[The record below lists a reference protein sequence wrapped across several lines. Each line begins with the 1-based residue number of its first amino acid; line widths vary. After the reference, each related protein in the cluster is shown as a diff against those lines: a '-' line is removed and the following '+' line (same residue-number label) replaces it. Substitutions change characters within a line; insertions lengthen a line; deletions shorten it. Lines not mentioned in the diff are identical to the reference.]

1 MADLNDLM
9 LGSNQPPARKSRLR
23 LNRLPDGTISE
34 SDLEMAFLENPD
46 LTVEDLDQWEQDN
59 QAEDLWK
66 QQQGGSGP
74 DWFATGLR
82 VVPSVLGTYIGG
94 GIGAAG
100 AGVGAV
106 PGAAIGG
113 GLGSA
118 GGEVLAQLYERAMG
132 QRDSFSPSTVFL
144 QAGLG
149 AIPGYGGKAL
159 QRFSPAV
166 QALGRTAINTG
177 IGAGQGAVGTVA
189 TGISERYDEN
199 GSLLDSLPSW
209 EQAQEEAAQG
219 AKFGAMFGLGGSAVG
234 EALAAARR
242 PRPTTNRNPTDIIE
256 INRELRKAG
265 LPELSDGPQTAFEGE
280 RPPADYT
287 PDPRFAP
294 TDATKLQP
302 WEIEDA
308 IGPNRRTWPPTR
320 TPADE
325 WYGGIRRS
333 LYEGPSPEPLA
344 PPSEPPPPNDL
355 SPEDLALFGGERP
368 PAPDLPPSPL
378 DSPAERAAFADLE
391 RLLAQG
397 SNPDD
402 IRFRYDETGAARS
415 ELTPQDPRARM
426 ARYQERKAAEEAA
439 AAQAAADAKA
449 ARQAEF
455 EQRRAAEE
463 QSRLDEAA
471 AYEQTWSGGP
481 FERGTIVR
489 PAEPGAWGL
498 IPPGSQIVGSNPTTS
513 RVLIQGVKG
522 ASEARYIEVP
532 NEQIAVDAPKPV
544 FEPPVKNTRD
554 MTPEEWASLT
564 PEDQNRRLRMMTGEE
579 RLAFYQQ
586 QQGATNADPLGA
598 ILGNEAVDG
607 LGNPRAPGDAG
618 VAGEVRPGQA
628 TESPDYGRLGSQAR
642 QDGFTGTD
650 ADLQAALDDLTPTAR
665 EWQAEFEA
673 ETGYR
678 PPLNDV
684 LEMMGVRPGNQWW
697 IQDASA
703 LGFDPADLDV
713 AAPPPAKTPADL
725 SELLGTPESSAA
737 AAGPVANAASDVP
750 PVPPSLESL
759 LEPARAIPEPPP
771 VGEGPAK
778 AAPDDV
784 VPAGY
789 RKKAPTKKADLGAY
803 LAPEDKDYAFIEL
816 SKENY
821 TKELG
826 AKLKAAGYRYNGK
839 QQRWF
844 KNTIDADGN
853 VLMTPADA
861 EAEAAA
867 ILARSEPAPLSGEP
881 AAGPPP
887 VEPAQAPGGA
897 RPLKPAG
904 TVATVGDFEFSV
916 LPDGR
921 ISMVK
926 NSKSG
931 KQGTYVRAIT
941 PGESSN
947 LDAIIP
953 EDLYATSP
961 ARDLEGLLVPPP
973 EPPAPPPPSPEVT
986 QAQADIDALL
996 RGELTDNLQRRTVE
1010 QNTRAADRRGRLL
1023 AQARAL
1029 GATPDQVRAMQE
1041 ALETEGGERV
1051 AAAKAKDVRV
1061 NVDVPKVGAELP
1073 ADVRAKLTADL
1084 PEPGVTADAP
1094 PRPAPEAPAPLA
1106 RRTEEGRIGWA
1117 KNKLDSILGNR
1128 VRELAARGDFGEVL
1142 PPARE
1147 SWKDAR
1153 TNVPIDAD
1161 YIEALDEI
1169 NAAAQKGDREALL
1182 YLSAHEQTAAERWQN
1197 RALKKG
1203 TRGEAA
1209 QGDEFVEPPRETP
1222 GGTTLYSTPLPHVI
1236 VDKILESLFTNKD
1249 DLRYLLFHRLGYAA
1263 TGGLAGFASAQGDP
1277 NDDRDWAWILS
1288 GMAAGAF
1295 APELKNLAR
1304 LGLRSAKNA
1313 AGNIFEMQPP
1323 KPDKRKIEP
1332 GRTPPTAPKGTAE
1345 VFASKQGKDLTLLE
1359 DMFGTVQRNLPE
1371 YRRELD
1377 KAQRAFTAEIH
1388 NKGFKGTPQEL
1399 DAARKRH
1406 FGSLWKKLD
1415 ADAKTAPQMKAKFMR
1430 SLAADLRGDMT
1441 QVEEAFA
1448 GRVPLGTFK
1457 KVSRGI
1463 TGLTYRALVGFGVDT
1478 AAQNLTQPILALS
1491 HVPPKFLHRGFK
1503 MLLDESAQ
1511 EVRRSTRG
1519 SAKNWRRSDVV
1530 QLDKP
1535 LDLTEEIT
1543 YKGARFKNPKLQKA
1557 AEHFQNLK
1565 EKGVDPMALLRGTDS
1580 WNRRGVFLGAA
1591 EYAMSKGANEAA
1603 AFDWAMDVVNKT
1615 QGATGMLGSNPH
1627 WRGPVAQLLRP
1638 FMKYPTLFL
1647 EHMTDVLT
1655 KPGNSEGK
1663 ARLLGT
1669 IAGLIGAGSLA
1680 GISTENL
1687 LIGGARP
1694 LGLDIN
1700 PMNWDKNISKIA
1712 GAEAGNIFP
1721 VVRGVKRGLEV
1732 ATGRSET
1739 PVAPDLAAMVFGRYP
1754 IKTLDT
1760 LNEMRGAAEQG
1771 KLTGVHVRHTPSGT
1785 AVPHTLP
1792 EDLMSLLGLKSTRQV
1807 ELQRVYDSLQGDY
1820 ARDTARQ
1827 KRTVG
1832 TVKQDV
1838 FKALDAGDV
1847 KEARRL
1853 SMQLTKRQRRA
1864 LWSGKNR
1871 TRFQKLLSGMDPKTR
1886 KEYEDAYGAKVR
1898 ELEMR

>member
-1 MADLNDLM
+1 MADLNDLT
-9 LGSNQPPARKSRLR
+9 LGADQPPVRKSRLR
-23 LNRLPDGTISE
+23 LTRRPDGSISSTE
-34 SDLEMAFLENPD
+34 LEMAMLENPD
-46 LTVEDLDQWEQDN
+46 LTMQDIDEWEQDN

-66 QQQGGSGP
+66 QQHSSAGP
-74 DWFATGLR
+74 DWIATGLR

-132 QRDSFSPSTVFL
+132 QRDSFSPSSVFL

-166 QALGRTAINTG
+166 QALGRTVINTG
-177 IGAGQGAVGTVA
+177 IGGAQGAVGAVTS
-189 TGISERYDEN
+189 GIAERYDQE
-199 GSLLDSLPSW
+199 GSFLDALPSP
-209 EQAQEEAAQG
+209 EQALEEAKQG
-219 AKFGAMFGLGGSAVG
+219 GKYGLAFGAGGSVIG
-234 EALAAARR
+234 EAAAALRAR
-242 PRPTTNRNPTDIIE
+242 PQRFAI
-256 INRELRKAG
+256 
-265 LPELSDGPQTAFEGE
+265 EGE
-280 RPPADYT
+280 RPPDDYT

-325 WYGGIRRS
+325 WYGGIRKN
-333 LYEGPSPEPLA
+333 LYEGPSPEP
-344 PPSEPPPPNDL
+344 PPPPSDL

-368 PAPDLPPSPL
+368 PAPELPPTPL

-391 RLLAQG
+391 RLLAG
-397 SNPDD
+397 GADPAS
-402 IRFRYDETGAARS
+402 IRFKYDETGAGRA
-415 ELTPQDPRARM
+415 EMTPEDPRARM
-426 ARYQERKAAEEAA
+426 ARYQERVAAEEAA
-439 AAQAAADAKA
+439 AKQAAEEARL

-463 QSRLDEAA
+463 QAAADEAA

-489 PAEPGAWGL
+489 PAEPGAWGA

-532 NEQIAVDAPKPV
+532 NEQIAVDAPKSV

-564 PEDQNRRLRMMTGEE
+564 PEDQNRRLGMMTGEE
-579 RLAFYQQ
+579 RLAFYQK

-598 ILGNEAVDG
+598 ILGNETVDG

-618 VAGEVRPGQA
+618 VTGEVRPGQA
-628 TESPDYGRLGSQAR
+628 AESPDYGRHGSQAR

-650 ADLQAALDDLTPTAR
+650 AELQAALDELTPTAR

-703 LGFDPADLDV
+703 LGFDPADLDA
-713 AAPPPAKTPADL
+713 AAPPPPATPASLTDL
-725 SELLGTPESSAA
+725 LNPPETGQPAA
-737 AAGPVANAASDVP
+737 PAPQPAANAAPDVP
-750 PVPPSLESL
+750 PVPPSLASL
-759 LEPARAIPEPPP
+759 LEPPTPP
-771 VGEGPAK
+771 
-778 AAPDDV
+778 AAAVPDDV
-784 VPAGY
+784 VPVGY
-789 RKKAPTKKADLGAY
+789 RKKTPAKQADLGQY
-803 LAPEDKDYAFIEL
+803 LAPADKDYAFVEL
-816 SKENY
+816 TKENA
-821 TKELG
+821 TPEVR
-826 AKLKAAGYRYNGK
+826 KALTDAGYKYRGSQK
-839 QQRWF
+839 RWF
-844 KNTIDADGN
+844 KNLIDEDGN
-853 VLMTPADA
+853 VLMTPAEA

-867 ILARSEPAPLSGEP
+867 LLTRSEPAPLSGEP

-887 VEPAQAPGGA
+887 VEPAQTPGGA
-897 RPLKPAG
+897 RPLKPTG

-961 ARDLEGLLVPPP
+961 ERDLEGLLVPPQ
-973 EPPAPPPPSPEVT
+973 EPPAPAPPSPEVA
-986 QAQADIDALL
+986 QAQADIEVLL

-1094 PRPAPEAPAPLA
+1094 PRPATEAPAPLA

-1263 TGGLAGFASAQGDP
+1263 TGGLAGFATAQGDP
-1277 NDDRDWAWILS
+1277 NDERDWAWILS

-1304 LGLRSAKNA
+1304 LGLRSAKKA
-1313 AGNIFEMQPP
+1313 AGNVFEMQPP

-1377 KAQRAFTAEIH
+1377 KAQRGFSAEIH

-1406 FGSLWKKLD
+1406 FGSIWKKLD
-1415 ADAKTAPQMKAKFMR
+1415 TDAKTAPQMKAKFMR
-1430 SLAADLRGDMT
+1430 ALAADLRGDMT
-1441 QVEEAFA
+1441 QAEEALA
-1448 GRVPLGTFK
+1448 GRVPLGTLK
-1457 KVSRGI
+1457 KISRGV
-1463 TGLTYRALVGFGVDT
+1463 TSLTYRTLVGFGVDT

-1503 MLLDESAQ
+1503 MLVDEASQ
-1511 EVRRSTRG
+1511 ELRRSTRG
-1519 SAKNWRRSDVV
+1519 TAKNWRRSDVV

-1543 YKGARFKNPKLQKA
+1543 YKGTRFKNPKLQKA

-1565 EKGVDPMALLRGTDS
+1565 DKGIDPMALLRGTDS

-1591 EYAMSKGANEAA
+1591 EYAMSKGATEAA

-1700 PMNWDKNISKIA
+1700 PMNWDKNLSKIA
-1712 GAEAGNIFP
+1712 GAEAGDVFP

-1754 IKTLDT
+1754 IKALDT

-1832 TVKQDV
+1832 AVKQDV

-1847 KEARRL
+1847 EEARRL

-1871 TRFQKLLSGMDPKTR
+1871 TRFQKLVSGMDPKSR
-1886 KEYEDAYGAKVR
+1886 KAYEDAYGAKVR